1 MPKLMKCIAS
11 RIAAASVAVAVL
23 SLSAFTQQLRGTS
36 SSDTGDF
43 TEGNLKFHRGG
54 GFIQVSDTEKKAV
67 AGTIIV
73 QPGGALMFAPMPGYD
88 IKSAYEKHMSG
99 VASAAEPTATAA
111 KEESTNGS
119 SAQRPS
125 PATGFDAASKTVT
138 LSGGRSVTFTD
149 SENAVVRIPNAGGV
163 QAYDLHYHK
172 ASAGSF
178 AQVLARHEVGRTGM
192 GSGMAGPLA
201 GGVTITAESAGDGLP
216 SGKIYDTLEGG
227 NLASR
232 ESLRPRVQP
241 IMDALKEASEVV
253 KPIEPKL
260 AEAKV
265 VKTLLNNNLVQ

>member
-1 MPKLMKCIAS
+1 MKCIAS

-23 SLSAFTQQLRGTS
+23 SLSAFTQQPRGTS

-43 TEGNLKFHRGG
+43 TEGNLKFHRVG
-54 GFIQVSDTEKKAV
+54 GFIQVTDTEKKAV
-67 AGTIIV
+67 AGTIIIE
-73 QPGGALMFAPMPGYD
+73 PGGASMFAPMPGYD

-99 VASAAEPTATAA
+99 AASGVAEATATAA

-119 SAQRPS
+119 STQRPS

-149 SENAVVRIPNAGGV
+149 NENAVVRIPDAGGV

-241 IMDALKEASEVV
+241 IMDALKEASETV

-265 VKTLLNNNLVQ
+265 VKTLLSNNLVQ